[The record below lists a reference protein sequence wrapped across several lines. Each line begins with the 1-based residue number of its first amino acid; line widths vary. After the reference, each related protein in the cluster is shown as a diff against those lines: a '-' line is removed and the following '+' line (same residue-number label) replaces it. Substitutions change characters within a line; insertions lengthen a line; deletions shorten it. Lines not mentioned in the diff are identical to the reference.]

1 MDAYFVCL
9 ANSLKRGGRCI
20 AGVEVTID
28 NQRNWAVVR
37 KPDGSPRWIRPIDAT
52 TEFGEIRIGEAQH
65 IPLLSVVKLEDVI
78 PIPCQSHSEDVHY
91 SLMRVMGKVSGA
103 DAILSQF
110 VDSVHQV
117 LFYGTD
123 RAIDI
128 PTYAA
133 GDHSLMF
140 IPVSNA
146 EIVADVREDK
156 TRYRMLLKYHG
167 VVYDLSVTDPYYI
180 EALNTRQVKVGKQPE
195 LYVTLSLGL
204 VYEERHHKLIAGVIL
219 PSLDAARSE
228 ANKVIDAKQEV
239 RIVSV
244 VPLTYVERWTIR
256 KAFVI
261 PSQNGLAVCFR
272 RRNGGEDFLPIDN
285 AEGVE
290 VWQKISPR
298 KIDIVTYSDGHRA
311 VRVRNS
317 GGTVWRWHGPKCFGN
332 FKIHKLY
339 SLLMGQT
346 MQ

>member
-28 NQRNWAVVR
+28 DERKWTVVR

-65 IPLLSVVKLEDVI
+65 IPLLSVVKLEGVI
-78 PIPCQSHSEDVHY
+78 PIPCQSHTEDVHY
-91 SLMRVMGKVSGA
+91 GLMRVVGKVSGA
-103 DAILSQF
+103 DAVLSQF

-140 IPVSNA
+140 IPVSEA
-146 EIVADVREDK
+146 KIVADVREDK
-156 TRYRMLLKYHG
+156 TRYRMLLEYHG

-180 EALNTRQVKVGKQPE
+180 EALNTNRVKLGKQPE

-204 VYEERHHKLIAGVIL
+204 VYEERHHKLIAGVIV
-219 PSLDAARSE
+219 PTSDAARSG
-228 ANKVIDAKQEV
+228 ANKIIDTKWEV
-239 RIVSV
+239 CIISV
-244 VPLTYVERWTIR
+244 VPLTSTERRTIR
-256 KAFVI
+256 KAFVV
-261 PSQNGLAVCFR
+261 PSQSGNAVCFQ
-272 RRNGGEDFLPIDN
+272 RRNGSEDFLPIDN
-285 AEGVE
+285 AEDVE
-290 VWQKISPR
+290 VWQKISPG
-298 KIDIVTYSDGHRA
+298 KIDIVTYNDGKRA

-317 GGTVWRWHGPKCFGN
+317 GGVFWRWIKKLARFPKC
-332 FKIHKLY
+332 
-339 SLLMGQT
+339 S
-346 MQ
+346 

>member
-28 NQRNWAVVR
+28 DERKWTVVR

-65 IPLLSVVKLEDVI
+65 IPLLSVVKLEGVI
-78 PIPCQSHSEDVHY
+78 PIPCQSHTEDVHY
-91 SLMRVMGKVSGA
+91 GLMRVVGKVSGA
-103 DAILSQF
+103 DAVLSQF

-117 LFYGTD
+117 FFYGTD

-128 PTYAA
+128 PTFAT

-140 IPVSNA
+140 IPVSDA
-146 EIVADVREDK
+146 KIVADVREDK
-156 TRYRMLLKYHG
+156 TRYRMLLEYHG

-180 EALNTRQVKVGKQPE
+180 EALNTNRVKLGKQSE

-204 VYEERHHKLIAGVIL
+204 VYEERHHKLIAGVIV
-219 PSLDAARSE
+219 PTSDAALSE
-228 ANKVIDAKQEV
+228 ANKIIDTKWEV
-239 RIVSV
+239 RIISV
-244 VPLTYVERWTIR
+244 VPLTSTERRTIR
-256 KAFVI
+256 KAFVV

-272 RRNGGEDFLPIDN
+272 RRNGGEDFLPTDN
-285 AEGVE
+285 AEDV
-290 VWQKISPR
+290 VPWQRIALGL
-298 KIDIVTYSDGHRA
+298 IDIVTYSDGKRA

-317 GGTVWRWHGPKCFGN
+317 CGAVWRWIQKFNRFPKC
-332 FKIHKLY
+332 
-339 SLLMGQT
+339 S
-346 MQ
+346 